1 MSRLVSM
8 TMAGIEQ
15 LSTYSSVCF
24 AFPRDL
30 SSIVR
35 PSNLAPPRIV
45 IYAFRLINFS
55 LIFVSAISL
64 KLSASSADTSAA
76 DTRFT
81 TILQWNFTLEIRRA
95 KQGCEKTNFS
105 TKIYFRTRVLDSSRH
120 DRWNKISPSSRIPRV
135 EGYPLL
141 GREGKRHVFKIRL
154 R

>member
-1 MSRLVSM
+1 M

-55 LIFVSAISL
+55 LIFFICDIS
-64 KLSASSADTSAA
+64 
-76 DTRFT
+76 
-81 TILQWNFTLEIRRA
+81 EIVRVKRR
-95 KQGCEKTNFS
+95 
-105 TKIYFRTRVLDSSRH
+105 H
-120 DRWNKISPSSRIPRV
+120 
-135 EGYPLL
+135 
-141 GREGKRHVFKIRL
+141 L
-154 R
+154 RG

>member
-35 PSNLAPPRIV
+35 APPRIV

-120 DRWNKISPSSRIPRV
+120 DRWNKISPSNRIPRV